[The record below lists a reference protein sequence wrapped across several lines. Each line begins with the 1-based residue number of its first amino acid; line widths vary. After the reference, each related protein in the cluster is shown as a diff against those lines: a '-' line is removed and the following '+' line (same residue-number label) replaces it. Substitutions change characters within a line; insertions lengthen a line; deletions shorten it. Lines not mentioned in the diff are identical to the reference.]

1 MLRQA
6 GTRFTFVVKTLHIV
20 GSEILNKGYITQLDG
35 ANESW
40 DVSLQSLCGGISLR
54 SLWKE
59 IIEFENAEFR
69 KIIDERLNLSAFTKA
84 KTLKWILDNR

>member
-6 GTRFTFVVKTLHIV
+6 GTRFTFVVKTHFIFGLESV
-20 GSEILNKGYITQLDG
+20 NNGYRTKLDD

-40 DVSLQSLCGGISLR
+40 DVTLCFLCGRISLR
-54 SLWKE
+54 SLCVE

-69 KIIDERLNLSAFTKA
+69 EIIDERLNLSAFTKA

>member
-6 GTRFTFVVKTLHIV
+6 ETIGFFPVKTLFIV
-20 GSEILNKGYITQLDG
+20 GSESVNNGCIIKLDG

>member
-59 IIEFENAEFR
+59 IIGLENAEFQE
-69 KIIDERLNLSAFTKA
+69 ITDE
-84 KTLKWILDNR
+84 

>member
-6 GTRFTFVVKTLHIV
+6 GTRFTFIVKTLHIV

-59 IIEFENAEFR
+59 IIGLENAEFQE
-69 KIIDERLNLSAFTKA
+69 ITDE
-84 KTLKWILDNR
+84 

>member
-1 MLRQA
+1 M
-6 GTRFTFVVKTLHIV
+6 
-20 GSEILNKGYITQLDG
+20 DG
-35 ANESW
+35 AGERW
-40 DVSLQSLCGGISLR
+40 DAFLQYDREKISLR
-54 SLWKE
+54 SLCVE

>member
-6 GTRFTFVVKTLHIV
+6 GTRFTFVVKILHIF
-20 GSEILNKGYITQLDG
+20 GAEILNKGYITQLDG

-54 SLWKE
+54 SLWKK
-59 IIEFENAEFR
+59 IIGLENAEFQE
-69 KIIDERLNLSAFTKA
+69 ITDE
-84 KTLKWILDNR
+84 